1 LPGGKAGHPAV
12 DGGSYPALIEAIRAA
27 FVRGAIS
34 MASQPFA
41 GVLVPV
47 LTPFTAAGEPDAGRF
62 VAFCRWLL
70 DQGADGLA
78 IFGTTSEANSM
89 SAGERMD
96 LLDRL
101 VAAGIPPA
109 KLMPGT
115 GACSITE
122 AAGLIG
128 HAVGHGCGGV
138 LMLPPFYYK
147 GMTEQGVFDFISAV
161 IDRSGSSALKM
172 YLYHIPPQTMIP
184 FGVELVGRLIK
195 AYPNTVVGLKDSS
208 GDWNNTKALLDAYA
222 GSGFAIFPG
231 SEVFLLDGLRHGG
244 VGCIT
249 ATGNVNVPGIRKVYE
264 NWKTAQADALQAE
277 ITLARKTIQ
286 AYPMVPALKRIVA
299 HFHNDP
305 VWANVRPPM
314 ERLSEAQ
321 SAALLADLAK
331 IGFTLGERR
340 REAAE

>member
-1 LPGGKAGHPAV
+1 M
-12 DGGSYPALIEAIRAA
+12 AA
-27 FVRGAIS
+27 
-34 MASQPFA
+34 QPFA

-47 LTPFTAAGEPDAGRF
+47 LTPFTAKGEPDAGRF
-62 VAFCRWLL
+62 IGFCRFLL

-89 SAGERMD
+89 AGAERME

-109 KLMPGT
+109 KLMPGA
-115 GACSITE
+115 GACSVTE
-122 AAGLIG
+122 AASLIR
-128 HAVGHGCGGV
+128 HAVGHGVGGV

-147 GMTEQGVFDFISAV
+147 GMSDDGLYAFFAEIIERVGSA
-161 IDRSGSSALKM
+161 ALRM
-172 YLYHIPPQTMIP
+172 YLYHIPPQTVL
-184 FGVELVGRLIK
+184 GLSLDLVGRLIE
-195 AYPNTVVGLKDSS
+195 AYPETIVGLKDSS
-208 GDWNNTKALLDAYA
+208 GDWNNTAALIERFP
-222 GSGFAIFPG
+222 GFAVFPG
-231 SEVFLLDGLRHGG
+231 SEVFLLDGLRKGG

-264 NWKTAQADALQAE
+264 NWRAPQADALQAE

-286 AYPMVPALKRIVA
+286 AYPMVPALKAIVA

-305 VWANVRPPM
+305 EWAAVRPPM
-314 ERLSEAQ
+314 TPLSEAQ
-321 SAALLADLAK
+321 SKALLADLAK

>member
-1 LPGGKAGHPAV
+1 MP
-12 DGGSYPALIEAIRAA
+12 
-27 FVRGAIS
+27 
-34 MASQPFA
+34 QPFA

-47 LTPFTAAGEPDAGRF
+47 LTPFTSTGDPDAGRF

-70 DQGADGLA
+70 DEGADGLA

-89 SAGERMD
+89 SAGERMA

-101 VAAGIPPA
+101 IAAGIPAA
-109 KLMPGT
+109 KLMPGA

-122 AAGLIG
+122 AAMLIK

-161 IDRSGSSALKM
+161 IDKVASPALRM
-172 YLYHIPPQTMIP
+172 FLYHIPPQTMIP

-195 AYPNTVVGLKDSS
+195 AYPGTVVGLKDSS
-208 GDWNNTKALLDAYA
+208 GDWNNTKALCDAYA
-222 GSGFAIFPG
+222 GEGFAIFPG
-231 SEVFLLDGLRHGG
+231 SEVFLLDGLRAGG

-249 ATGNVNVPGIRKVYE
+249 ASGNVNVPGIRKVYE
-264 NWKTAQADALQAE
+264 NWKTPQADQLQAD
-277 ITLARKTIQ
+277 ITLVRMTIQ
-286 AYPMVPALKRIVA
+286 KYPMVPALKRIVA
-299 HFHNDP
+299 HFHGDAE
-305 VWANVRPPM
+305 WANVRPPM
-314 ERLSEAQ
+314 ERLSDAQ
-321 SAALLADLAK
+321 SKALIADLEK
-331 IGFTLGERR
+331 IGYSLGERR

>member
-1 LPGGKAGHPAV
+1 MPPT
-12 DGGSYPALIEAIRAA
+12 
-27 FVRGAIS
+27 
-34 MASQPFA
+34 PFA

-47 LTPFTAAGEPDAGRF
+47 LTPFTRSGDPDAGRF

-89 SAGERMD
+89 AAGERME

-101 VAAGIPPA
+101 IAAGIPA
-109 KLMPGT
+109 GKLMPGT
-115 GACSITE
+115 GACSVTE
-122 AAGLIG
+122 AAMLIR
-128 HAVGHGCGGV
+128 HAVGHGVGGV

-147 GMTEQGVFDFISAV
+147 GMDDDGLFAFFAGV
-161 IDRSGSSALKM
+161 IDRVSSAALRM
-172 YLYHIPPQTMIP
+172 YLYHIPPQTVL
-184 FGVELVGRLIK
+184 GLSLDLVGRLIE
-195 AYPNTVVGLKDSS
+195 AYPDTVVGLKDSS
-208 GDWNNTKALLDAYA
+208 GDWNNTAALIERFP
-222 GSGFAIFPG
+222 GFAVFPG
-231 SEVFLLDGLRHGG
+231 SEVFLLDGLRKGG

-249 ATGNVNVPGIRKVYE
+249 ATGNVNVPGIRRVYE
-264 NWKTAQADALQAE
+264 NWRTPQADALQAE

-299 HFHNDP
+299 HFHHDP
-305 VWANVRPPM
+305 DWATVRPPM
-314 ERLSEAQ
+314 VPLSAAQ
-321 SAALLADLAK
+321 SQALLADLAK

>member
-1 LPGGKAGHPAV
+1 M
-12 DGGSYPALIEAIRAA
+12 AA
-27 FVRGAIS
+27 
-34 MASQPFA
+34 QPFA

-47 LTPFTAAGEPDAGRF
+47 LTPFTPAGEPDAGRF

-89 SAGERMD
+89 AAGERMA

-101 VAAGIPPA
+101 VASGIPAA

-122 AAGLIG
+122 AATLIR

-147 GMTEQGVFDFISAV
+147 KMSDDGIYAFIARV
-161 IDRSGSSALKM
+161 IDRVGSSALRM
-172 YLYHIPPQTMIP
+172 YLYHIPPQTVL
-184 FGVELVGRLIK
+184 GLSLDLVGRLIE
-195 AYPNTVVGLKDSS
+195 AYPETVVGLKDSS
-208 GDWNNTKALLDAYA
+208 GDWNNTAALLERFP
-222 GSGFAIFPG
+222 GFSVFPG
-231 SEVFLLDGLRHGG
+231 SEVFLLDGLRKGA

-249 ATGNVNVPGIRKVYE
+249 ASGNVNVPGIRKVYE
-264 NWKTAQADALQAE
+264 NWQTPQADQLQAE
-277 ITLARKTIQ
+277 ITTVRKAIQ

-299 HFHNDP
+299 HFHDDP
-305 VWANVRPPM
+305 DWAAVRPPM
-314 ERLSEAQ
+314 LPLSEAE
-321 SAALLADLAK
+321 AKALLADLAK
-331 IGFTLGERR
+331 IGFTLGERPR
-340 REAAE
+340 GSGPRAEGPREAAE